1 MYIAWNILLGY
12 YFTFSIWVKEILAN
26 IKPLQILQT
35 CERNINNQRQDCL
48 KSKVGHEKH
57 FSNQFCKPFS
67 RRQLH
72 FVTSDKMV
80 TCDLF
85 ATNATSYR
93 HNIYSIILTKNGRG
107 IKEWI
112 QNKREINWY
121 PTIKLWNFKAIKFNT
136 LTCNIS
142 KNI

>member
-1 MYIAWNILLGY
+1 M
-12 YFTFSIWVKEILAN
+12 KEILAN

-35 CERNINNQRQDCL
+35 CERNINNQGQDCL

-67 RRQLH
+67 HKQLH
-72 FVTSDKMV
+72 FVTS
-80 TCDLF
+80 DLF

-121 PTIKLWNFKAIKFNT
+121 PTIKL
-136 LTCNIS
+136 
-142 KNI
+142 